1 MRSQIFF
8 AFSSSQFIRKEL
20 YHMFGKESLEIV
32 KVLKQSLE
40 TGVGMI
46 MEEISSFQAV
56 CFHYSSQLSNLT
68 MGLNSYNIVRHNTH
82 IEHKSSSFDNNVSIL

>member
-1 MRSQIFF
+1 M
-8 AFSSSQFIRKEL
+8 FS
-20 YHMFGKESLEIV
+20 KESLEIA

-40 TGVGMI
+40 TGVGMK

-68 MGLNSYNIVRHNTH
+68 MGLNSYNIVRQNTH
-82 IEHKSSSFDNNVSIL
+82 TELKSSSFDNNVSVL